1 MEKVNGRKL
10 SLIFIF
16 ILILLVIAL
25 LVGKLTFSYLGPTL
39 GEDLSNEG
47 EVTASGD
54 TLIFTKGSNLSLSA
68 TTDNFQTGG
77 SNLSSTTNPKV
88 KLVASSKTN
97 SASATYYVGVVIN
110 SNSYTYTTSDNTA
123 EVILTIKDENGNNV
137 TSGVDGLTYVTSGG
151 VSGFDVTG
159 KKGLFNIKTDY
170 PISTTSSSTGTT
182 HTWTFTLTFVNLG
195 TDQSENENAS
205 MNLDVYLQKT
215 KLMTLVE
222 YVKSQYTGT
231 QGDNGLYYHD
241 SSLANGAGDN
251 SYRYAGGD
259 YVLTEKATTVGMKS
273 LTSSSNTAT
282 DGITNFY
289 CDGERLYLHDYN
301 LYEYCDTNSSTYY
314 FTLQYD
320 TSNTQYQTYNEAL
333 EKAVS
338 DGYLTKDNVKN
349 FVCFGS
355 NISPCPVEN
364 LYRVI
369 GVIDNKVKL
378 IKYDYAT
385 SALLGEDGA
394 FNETYTLA
402 DTGTEPMYRGSLTTL
417 DHYYWNNDTGTNTWS
432 ESDLNKINLNTN
444 FINNIGSAW
453 ANKIATTTWK
463 VGGNT
468 YANIKDVVPATAYQ
482 NEVVNPTSGSYS
494 TTGETTYEAKI
505 GLMYVSDY
513 GFAARSSAWTTTL
526 YNYDGYDDNNVAIK
540 DTNWMFIGSDIW
552 TISRIAEISD
562 RVFYVESIGFK
573 TEGTHGNISDIPV
586 NNNGGSGVNV
596 VFFLNSFVTYVSG
609 SGTMSD
615 PIIID

>member
-1 MEKVNGRKL
+1 MKKKYA
-10 SLIFIF
+10 IFTVIIF
-16 ILILLVIAL
+16 ILLV
-25 LVGKLTFSYLGPTL
+25 T
-39 GEDLSNEG
+39 
-47 EVTASGD
+47 
-54 TLIFTKGSNLSLSA
+54 IFTYFSTLKQNNIYKEESIKSTKITKGISMMLEQNSGAGDYKLVTQSGWPTDGYILNTELSRCENGSTLNWDDTKKVVIVSGNLS
-68 TTDNFQTGG
+68 DKCYVYFD
-77 SNLSSTTNPKV
+77 KV
-88 KLVASSKTN
+88 
-97 SASATYYVGVVIN
+97 
-110 SNSYTYTTSDNTA
+110 
-123 EVILTIKDENGNNV
+123 
-137 TSGVDGLTYVTSGG
+137 
-151 VSGFDVTG
+151 
-159 KKGLFNIKTDY
+159 
-170 PISTTSSSTGTT
+170 
-182 HTWTFTLTFVNLG
+182 FTL
-195 TDQSENENAS
+195 AS
-205 MNLDVYLQKT
+205 
-215 KLMTLVE
+215 
-222 YVKSQYTGT
+222 YVISQYTGT
-231 QGDNGLYYHD
+231 QGANNIYYHN
-241 SSLANGAGDN
+241 SSLSNGAGDN

-417 DHYYWNNDTGTNTWS
+417 DHYYWNNDTGTNTRS

-513 GFAARSSAWTTTL
+513 GFAASSSAWTTTL

-573 TEGTHGNISDIPV
+573 TEGTHGDISGIPV

>member
-1 MEKVNGRKL
+1 MKKKYA
-10 SLIFIF
+10 IFTVIIF
-16 ILILLVIAL
+16 ILLV
-25 LVGKLTFSYLGPTL
+25 T
-39 GEDLSNEG
+39 
-47 EVTASGD
+47 
-54 TLIFTKGSNLSLSA
+54 IFTYFSTLKQNNIYKEESIKSTKITKGISMMLEQNSGAGDYKLVTQSGWPTDGYILNTELSRCENGSTLNWDDTKKVVIVSGNLS
-68 TTDNFQTGG
+68 DKCYVYFD
-77 SNLSSTTNPKV
+77 KV
-88 KLVASSKTN
+88 
-97 SASATYYVGVVIN
+97 
-110 SNSYTYTTSDNTA
+110 
-123 EVILTIKDENGNNV
+123 
-137 TSGVDGLTYVTSGG
+137 
-151 VSGFDVTG
+151 
-159 KKGLFNIKTDY
+159 
-170 PISTTSSSTGTT
+170 
-182 HTWTFTLTFVNLG
+182 FTL
-195 TDQSENENAS
+195 AS
-205 MNLDVYLQKT
+205 
-215 KLMTLVE
+215 
-222 YVKSQYTGT
+222 YVISQYTGT
-231 QGDNGLYYHD
+231 QGANNIYYHN
-241 SSLANGAGDN
+241 SSLSNGAGDN

-468 YANIKDVVPATAYQ
+468 AANIRSKTPSEAYT
-482 NEVVNPTSGSYS
+482 NEITSPTKN
-494 TTGETTYEAKI
+494 TTYSAKI

-513 GFAARSSAWTTTL
+513 GYSVQKNYWGEILFN
-526 YNYDGYDDNNVAIK
+526 YNGISIDGPLRLL
-540 DTNWMFIGSDIW
+540 NWMYMGATEW
-552 TISRIAEISD
+552 TISPDTTATYDVFAIYYDGRIINQTVD
-562 RVFYVESIGFK
+562 DLTYNFR
-573 TEGTHGNISDIPV
+573 P
-586 NNNGGSGVNV
+586 
-596 VFFLNSFVTYVSG
+596 VFFLNSSVSYVSG
-609 SGTMSD
+609 TGTQSD
-615 PIIID
+615 PIRIN

>member
-1 MEKVNGRKL
+1 MKKKYA
-10 SLIFIF
+10 IFTVIIF
-16 ILILLVIAL
+16 ILLV
-25 LVGKLTFSYLGPTL
+25 T
-39 GEDLSNEG
+39 
-47 EVTASGD
+47 
-54 TLIFTKGSNLSLSA
+54 IFTYFSTLKQNNIYKEESIKSTKITKGISMMLEQNSGAGDYKLVTQSGWPTDGYILNTELSRCENGSTLNWDDTKKVVIVSGNLS
-68 TTDNFQTGG
+68 DKCYVYFD
-77 SNLSSTTNPKV
+77 KV
-88 KLVASSKTN
+88 
-97 SASATYYVGVVIN
+97 
-110 SNSYTYTTSDNTA
+110 
-123 EVILTIKDENGNNV
+123 
-137 TSGVDGLTYVTSGG
+137 
-151 VSGFDVTG
+151 
-159 KKGLFNIKTDY
+159 
-170 PISTTSSSTGTT
+170 
-182 HTWTFTLTFVNLG
+182 FTL
-195 TDQSENENAS
+195 AS
-205 MNLDVYLQKT
+205 
-215 KLMTLVE
+215 
-222 YVKSQYTGT
+222 YVISQYTGT
-231 QGDNGLYYHD
+231 QGANNIYYHN
-241 SSLANGAGDN
+241 SSLSNGAGDN

-432 ESDLNKINLNTN
+432 ESDLNKINLAYILEDGQKIYIPNKSEKIENNEYIIDGSGNNAKSNSLKEVGKVNINEAMQTELEQLPGIGPSLATRIIEYREQNGN
-444 FINNIGSAW
+444 FNNVEDLQNVKGIGDAKF
-453 ANKIATTTWK
+453 ND
-463 VGGNT
+463 
-468 YANIKDVVPATAYQ
+468 IKD
-482 NEVVNPTSGSYS
+482 
-494 TTGETTYEAKI
+494 K
-505 GLMYVSDY
+505 
-513 GFAARSSAWTTTL
+513 
-526 YNYDGYDDNNVAIK
+526 
-540 DTNWMFIGSDIW
+540 
-552 TISRIAEISD
+552 
-562 RVFYVESIGFK
+562 
-573 TEGTHGNISDIPV
+573 
-586 NNNGGSGVNV
+586 
-596 VFFLNSFVTYVSG
+596 VTV
-609 SGTMSD
+609 
-615 PIIID
+615 

>member
-1 MEKVNGRKL
+1 MANGYILNTELSRCENGSTLNWDDTKKV
-10 SLIFIF
+10 
-16 ILILLVIAL
+16 VI
-25 LVGKLTFSYLGPTL
+25 V
-39 GEDLSNEG
+39 
-47 EVTASGD
+47 SG
-54 TLIFTKGSNLSLSA
+54 NLS
-68 TTDNFQTGG
+68 DKCYVYFD
-77 SNLSSTTNPKV
+77 KV
-88 KLVASSKTN
+88 
-97 SASATYYVGVVIN
+97 
-110 SNSYTYTTSDNTA
+110 
-123 EVILTIKDENGNNV
+123 
-137 TSGVDGLTYVTSGG
+137 
-151 VSGFDVTG
+151 
-159 KKGLFNIKTDY
+159 
-170 PISTTSSSTGTT
+170 
-182 HTWTFTLTFVNLG
+182 FTL
-195 TDQSENENAS
+195 AS
-205 MNLDVYLQKT
+205 
-215 KLMTLVE
+215 
-222 YVKSQYTGT
+222 YVISQYTGT
-231 QGDNGLYYHD
+231 QGANNIYYHN
-241 SSLANGAGDN
+241 SSLSNGAGDN

-513 GFAARSSAWTTTL
+513 GFAASSSAWTTTL

-573 TEGTHGNISDIPV
+573 TEGTHGDISGIPV